1 MKCRV
6 WSADCEVQSIK
17 FVSAPC
23 GLILEILNLEKM
35 QHAMQKISKM
45 DPKMQTKS
53 NRRKKMQ
60 KKEII
65 NAQKMQMQKRNAKQ
79 I

>member
-1 MKCRV
+1 V

-35 QHAMQKISKM
+35 QHVKQKM
-45 DPKMQTKS
+45 HPK
-53 NRRKKMQ
+53 NANKKQ
-60 KKEII
+60 LQKEIAKKNI

>member
-1 MKCRV
+1 ML
-6 WSADCEVQSIK
+6 A
-17 FVSAPC
+17 AC
-23 GLILEILNLEKM
+23 GLILEILNLEKN
-35 QHAMQKISKM
+35 AACNAKKM
-45 DPKMQTKS
+45 DLKNANKS
-53 NRRKKMQ
+53 NCRKKMQ